1 MISKQTVFKMLNSF
15 TVFYLMCVVCKSYAY
30 EDYST
35 NGDTADFE
43 PVNVSNTHPS
53 LEEPPGMLINI
64 FY

>member
-15 TVFYLMCVVCKSYAY
+15 TIFYLVCVVCKSCAY

-43 PVNVSNTHPS
+43 PVNISNTHQS
-53 LEEPPGMLINI
+53 LDDPPGRLNKI
-64 FY
+64 F